1 MSSMIRFAQFV
12 ISHAWATVVIVLVLT
27 VLAASRIV
35 DLEESRAR
43 LVLDASFNSLL
54 PTEDEGRIFY
64 DRIRSVFGSNETLLL
79 VIHRPGGVFEAE
91 LLKSLGRI
99 GERIED
105 LDGVDHVMSLANAP
119 HIRSV
124 DGVLEVG
131 PLFDEV
137 SDDRRELDRIRT
149 EALDD
154 PLFESHLLS
163 ADARST
169 ALLVYLLD
177 ITDTEFAEQGIDQAV
192 RRIAAEELTDAEFWL
207 TGGSYLKAET
217 TRFLFRDLTRV
228 VPLVFGLMALIA
240 LIVFRS
246 VRGVLVPVTTVGIAL
261 IWALAVAAEVD
272 PSLNLV
278 TVAVPALILVVGFA
292 YTVHVLTAYY
302 HAVEAGPRPDSSPA
316 TQGLSRVALATL
328 LTGVTTAAGFLSLMT
343 SPLSAIKQF
352 GLYSAIGV
360 TCAMLASLFY
370 APAVLGLLPAPK
382 PRGTPGRRDWLDRAF
397 EGLAAFDVRHR
408 QAILAMGALVT
419 VFSVAGMTRIQ
430 VNTDTVSN
438 FSMETDVRRSFEAVN
453 QLMGGGTRFYVVLET
468 DDRDAF
474 KEPANL
480 REMESLQEW
489 LISQPEIGTALSV
502 VDYVKL
508 INRGFHDNDPEFHE
522 IPDSK
527 RLVSQLLVVGA
538 TDDIERLVDFDYQIA
553 RMVVR
558 ATVADSGEVAR
569 LVERVERRVEELPGH
584 IRGRVTGNTVLVV
597 KTIDDIAYGQ
607 ALSLSSAVVI
617 IYAILAL
624 LFTSVRMGFL
634 AMIPNILPVLV
645 YFGALGWAGISLN
658 TTTGLIACLVLGIAV
673 DDTVHFLTRFNSD
686 AKKKAS
692 ETEGVRGALTHVG
705 RPVTY
710 TSIALCLGFLI
721 LTTSSLKNQ
730 AEFGALAA
738 FTLAVAWFVDLTFTP
753 ALASRMRI
761 VTLWDVLTLD
771 LGEDPVRAIP
781 LFHGLSKTQARVAA
795 LMTAIVEC
803 REGHRLIEIGQKSDG
818 IYVIV
823 DGCLRSSVERDGR
836 PVLLNK
842 HERGDV
848 VGEVGIFY
856 GERTANVDCETDV
869 RLLRMDESDLSR
881 LKRRY
886 PRLAAQL
893 YRNLSKI
900 LAGRLVAATPR
911 VR

>member
-527 RLVSQLLVVGA
+527 RLVSQLLVV
-538 TDDIERLVDFDYQIA
+538 
-553 RMVVR
+553 
-558 ATVADSGEVAR
+558 DSGEVAR

-771 LGEDPVRAIP
+771 LGED
-781 LFHGLSKTQARVAA
+781 L
-795 LMTAIVEC
+795 
-803 REGHRLIEIGQKSDG
+803 GQKSDG